1 MGRTSKNIKLRI
13 PEKPHKIK
21 GFRSGSYRVATTIS
35 SAVEE
40 QIMKRQKRE
49 RRKRYRYAL
58 AAAACLGILGI
69 AYIQTNEGNT
79 PRNKIISPIVE
90 KVHKSDKLQMANSY
104 EEIYQL
110 VKGPGQR
117 YGHEIA
123 LEEEAKGTPEASVE
137 NSKNTESSYS
147 KTNTRTE
154 NVDEGDIVKTDGRYL
169 YVVKEEGNGI
179 GIVDTEGNKLEQIT
193 EITLEGEFCI
203 SEIYVENSYLIIL
216 GTESEEIYPAGDAIY
231 RTEYEYAVESVCDT
245 KSIVYDISDKRQPKE
260 IGECLQSGGYSTSRL
275 NNGYLYV
282 FSQYSVNNPEEE
294 RKEQYIPCVNEEL
307 LSLDKICMPD
317 TESARN
323 YTVITAIDIQN
334 PSETTDSIG
343 ILSDQGLCYA
353 SAENIYLYETIWEE
367 DGGRTTEIRKFSY
380 GEGKLTGVAKTRV
393 NGYLNDSFSI
403 DEYNGYLRLVTTVD
417 RTNAVYVL
425 DEKLEETGK
434 IENLAKDERIYSARF
449 MGDIGYFVTYR
460 ETDPLFSVDLSD
472 PANPKIIGE
481 LKIPGFSEYLH
492 PYGDGLLLGIGMEDD
507 GNDEKDRRV
516 KLSMFDISDPSNV
529 KEIDKIV
536 LKDSYYSTAFED
548 YKSVLADAEKNL
560 IGFFTYGERE
570 TYHIY
575 GYDRVHGFT
584 CKMQETTGKY
594 AWHVRGV
601 YLQDTFY
608 LIDGNQ
614 IESYRLADFEK
625 VDDLIL

>member
-1 MGRTSKNIKLRI
+1 MEQHEKEIMDSIRRQTENIEI
-13 PEKPHKIK
+13 PERLRP
-21 GFRSGSYRVATTIS
+21 

-260 IGECLQSGGYSTSRL
+260 IGKCLQSGGYSTSRL

-460 ETDPLFSVDLSD
+460 ETEPLFSVDLSD

-584 CKMQETTGKY
+584 CKMQEKIGR
-594 AWHVRGV
+594 AHV
-601 YLQDTFY
+601 
-608 LIDGNQ
+608 
-614 IESYRLADFEK
+614 
-625 VDDLIL
+625 

>member
-1 MGRTSKNIKLRI
+1 MEQHEKEIMDSIRRQTENIEI
-13 PEKPHKIK
+13 PERLRP
-21 GFRSGSYRVATTIS
+21 

-260 IGECLQSGGYSTSRL
+260 IGKCLQSGGYSTSRL

-403 DEYNGYLRLVTTVD
+403 DEYNGYLRLVTKVD

>member
-1 MGRTSKNIKLRI
+1 MEQHEKEIMDSIRRQTENIEI
-13 PEKPHKIK
+13 PERLRP
-21 GFRSGSYRVATTIS
+21 

-460 ETDPLFSVDLSD
+460 ETEPLFSVDLSD

-614 IESYRLADFEK
+614 IESYRLADCEK

>member
-1 MGRTSKNIKLRI
+1 MEQHEKEIMDSIRRQTENIEI
-13 PEKPHKIK
+13 PERLRP
-21 GFRSGSYRVATTIS
+21 

-380 GEGKLTGVAKTRV
+380 GEGKLTGVAKTQV

>member
-1 MGRTSKNIKLRI
+1 MEQHEKEIMDSIRRQTENIEI
-13 PEKPHKIK
+13 PERLRP
-21 GFRSGSYRVATTIS
+21 

-260 IGECLQSGGYSTSRL
+260 IGKCLQSGGYSTSRL

-425 DEKLEETGK
+425 NEKLEETGK

>member
-1 MGRTSKNIKLRI
+1 MEQHEKEIMDSIRRQTENIEI
-13 PEKPHKIK
+13 PERLRP
-21 GFRSGSYRVATTIS
+21 

-69 AYIQTNEGNT
+69 AHIQTNEGNT

-460 ETDPLFSVDLSD
+460 ETEPLFSVDLSD

>member
-1 MGRTSKNIKLRI
+1 MEQHEKEIMDSIRRQTENIEI
-13 PEKPHKIK
+13 PERLRP
-21 GFRSGSYRVATTIS
+21 

-380 GEGKLTGVAKTRV
+380 GEGKLTGVAKTQV

-492 PYGDGLLLGIGMEDD
+492 PYGDGLLLGIGMEVD
-507 GNDEKDRRV
+507 GNDVKDSRV

-536 LKDSYYSTAFED
+536 LEDSYYSTAFED

>member
-1 MGRTSKNIKLRI
+1 MEQHEKEIMDSIRRQTENIEI
-13 PEKPHKIK
+13 PERLRP
-21 GFRSGSYRVATTIS
+21 

-260 IGECLQSGGYSTSRL
+260 IGKCLQSGGYSTSRL

-353 SAENIYLYETIWEE
+353 SAENIYLYDTIWEE

-460 ETDPLFSVDLSD
+460 ETEPLFSVDLSD

-516 KLSMFDISDPSNV
+516 ILSMFDISDPSNV

>member
-1 MGRTSKNIKLRI
+1 MEQHEKEIMDSIRRQTENIEI
-13 PEKPHKIK
+13 PERLRP
-21 GFRSGSYRVATTIS
+21 

-260 IGECLQSGGYSTSRL
+260 IGKCLQSGGYSTSRL

-317 TESARN
+317 TDFIERN

-460 ETDPLFSVDLSD
+460 ETEPLFSVDLSD

>member
-1 MGRTSKNIKLRI
+1 MEQHEKEIMDSIRRQTENIEI
-13 PEKPHKIK
+13 PERLRP
-21 GFRSGSYRVATTIS
+21 

-260 IGECLQSGGYSTSRL
+260 IGKCLQSGGYSTSRL

-403 DEYNGYLRLVTTVD
+403 DEYNRYLRLVTTVD

>member
-1 MGRTSKNIKLRI
+1 MEQHEKEIMDSIRRQTENIEI
-13 PEKPHKIK
+13 PERLRP
-21 GFRSGSYRVATTIS
+21 

-403 DEYNGYLRLVTTVD
+403 DDYNGYLRLVTTVD

>member
-1 MGRTSKNIKLRI
+1 MEQHEKEIMDSIRRQTENIEI
-13 PEKPHKIK
+13 PERLRP
-21 GFRSGSYRVATTIS
+21 

-460 ETDPLFSVDLSD
+460 ETEPLFSVDLSD

-536 LKDSYYSTAFED
+536 LKDSYYSTVFED

>member
-1 MGRTSKNIKLRI
+1 MEQHEKEIMDSIRRQTENIEI
-13 PEKPHKIK
+13 PERLRP
-21 GFRSGSYRVATTIS
+21 

-575 GYDRVHGFT
+575 GYDRIHGFT

>member
-1 MGRTSKNIKLRI
+1 MEQHEKEIMDSIRRQTENIEI
-13 PEKPHKIK
+13 PERLRP
-21 GFRSGSYRVATTIS
+21 

-260 IGECLQSGGYSTSRL
+260 IGKCLQSGGYSTSRL
-275 NNGYLYV
+275 NKGYLYV

-460 ETDPLFSVDLSD
+460 ETEPLFSVDLSD

>member
-1 MGRTSKNIKLRI
+1 MEQHEKEIMDSIRRQTENIEI
-13 PEKPHKIK
+13 PERLRP
-21 GFRSGSYRVATTIS
+21 

-260 IGECLQSGGYSTSRL
+260 IGKCLQSGGYSTSRL

-608 LIDGNQ
+608 LID
-614 IESYRLADFEK
+614 
-625 VDDLIL
+625 

>member
-1 MGRTSKNIKLRI
+1 MEQHEKEIMDSIRRQTENIEI
-13 PEKPHKIK
+13 PERLRP
-21 GFRSGSYRVATTIS
+21 

-260 IGECLQSGGYSTSRL
+260 IGKCLQSGGYSTSRL

-584 CKMQETTGKY
+584 CKMQETTPFHLSFTVLCSIG
-594 AWHVRGV
+594 H
-601 YLQDTFY
+601 
-608 LIDGNQ
+608 
-614 IESYRLADFEK
+614 
-625 VDDLIL
+625 

>member
-1 MGRTSKNIKLRI
+1 MEQHEKEIMDSIRRQTENIEI
-13 PEKPHKIK
+13 PERLRP
-21 GFRSGSYRVATTIS
+21 

-216 GTESEEIYPAGDAIY
+216 GTESEEIYPAGGAIY

>member
-1 MGRTSKNIKLRI
+1 MEQHEKEIMDSIRRQTENIEI
-13 PEKPHKIK
+13 PERLRP
-21 GFRSGSYRVATTIS
+21 

-216 GTESEEIYPAGDAIY
+216 GTESEEVYPAGDAIY

>member
-1 MGRTSKNIKLRI
+1 MEQHEKEIMDSIRRQTENIEI
-13 PEKPHKIK
+13 PERLRP
-21 GFRSGSYRVATTIS
+21 

-380 GEGKLTGVAKTRV
+380 GEGKLTGVAKTQV

-460 ETDPLFSVDLSD
+460 ETEPLFSVDLSD

>member
-1 MGRTSKNIKLRI
+1 MEQHEKEIMDSIRRQTENIEI
-13 PEKPHKIK
+13 PERLRP
-21 GFRSGSYRVATTIS
+21 

-40 QIMKRQKRE
+40 QIMKRQ
-49 RRKRYRYAL
+49 KRYRYAL

-260 IGECLQSGGYSTSRL
+260 IGKCLQSGGYSTSRL

-460 ETDPLFSVDLSD
+460 ETEPLFSVDLSD

>member
-1 MGRTSKNIKLRI
+1 MEQHEKEIMDSIRRQTENIEI
-13 PEKPHKIK
+13 PERLRP
-21 GFRSGSYRVATTIS
+21 

-79 PRNKIISPIVE
+79 PRNKIISPIAE

-460 ETDPLFSVDLSD
+460 ETEPLFSVDLSD

>member
-1 MGRTSKNIKLRI
+1 MEQHEKEIMDSIRRQTENIEI
-13 PEKPHKIK
+13 PERLRP
-21 GFRSGSYRVATTIS
+21 

>member
-1 MGRTSKNIKLRI
+1 MEQHEKEIMDSIRRQTENIEI
-13 PEKPHKIK
+13 PERLRP
-21 GFRSGSYRVATTIS
+21 

-260 IGECLQSGGYSTSRL
+260 IGKCLQSGGYSTSRL

-294 RKEQYIPCVNEEL
+294 RKEQYITCVNEEL

>member
-1 MGRTSKNIKLRI
+1 MEQHEKEIMDSIRRQTENIEI
-13 PEKPHKIK
+13 PERLRP
-21 GFRSGSYRVATTIS
+21 

-460 ETDPLFSVDLSD
+460 ETEPLFSVDLSD

-481 LKIPGFSEYLH
+481 LKILGFSEYLH

>member
-1 MGRTSKNIKLRI
+1 MEQHEKEIMDSIRRQTENIEI
-13 PEKPHKIK
+13 PERLRP
-21 GFRSGSYRVATTIS
+21 

-380 GEGKLTGVAKTRV
+380 GEGKLTRVAKTRV

-460 ETDPLFSVDLSD
+460 ETEPLFSVDLSD

>member
-1 MGRTSKNIKLRI
+1 MEQHEKEIMDSIRRQTENIEI
-13 PEKPHKIK
+13 PERLRP
-21 GFRSGSYRVATTIS
+21 

-260 IGECLQSGGYSTSRL
+260 IGKCLQSGGYSTSRL

-492 PYGDGLLLGIGMEDD
+492 SYGDGLLLGIGMEDD

>member
-1 MGRTSKNIKLRI
+1 MEQHEKEIMDSIRRQTENIEI
-13 PEKPHKIK
+13 PERLRP
-21 GFRSGSYRVATTIS
+21 

-110 VKGPGQR
+110 VKGLGQR

-460 ETDPLFSVDLSD
+460 ETEPLFSVDLSD

-492 PYGDGLLLGIGMEDD
+492 PYGDGFLLGIGMEDD

>member
-1 MGRTSKNIKLRI
+1 MEQHEKEIMDSIRRQTENIEI
-13 PEKPHKIK
+13 PERLRP
-21 GFRSGSYRVATTIS
+21 

-260 IGECLQSGGYSTSRL
+260 IGKCLQSGGYSTSRL

>member
-1 MGRTSKNIKLRI
+1 MEQHEKEIMDSIRRQTENIEI
-13 PEKPHKIK
+13 PERLRP
-21 GFRSGSYRVATTIS
+21 

-40 QIMKRQKRE
+40 QIMKCQKRE

>member
-1 MGRTSKNIKLRI
+1 MEQHEKEIMDSIRRQTENIEI
-13 PEKPHKIK
+13 PERLRP
-21 GFRSGSYRVATTIS
+21 

-260 IGECLQSGGYSTSRL
+260 IGKCLQSGGYSTSRL

-460 ETDPLFSVDLSD
+460 ETEPLFSVDLSD

-536 LKDSYYSTAFED
+536 LKDSYYGTAFED

>member
-1 MGRTSKNIKLRI
+1 MEQHEKEIMDSIRRQTENIEI
-13 PEKPHKIK
+13 PERLRP
-21 GFRSGSYRVATTIS
+21 

-69 AYIQTNEGNT
+69 AHIQTNEGNT

-460 ETDPLFSVDLSD
+460 ETEPLFSVDLSD

-614 IESYRLADFEK
+614 IES
-625 VDDLIL
+625 

>member
-1 MGRTSKNIKLRI
+1 MEQHEKEIMDSIRRQTENIEI
-13 PEKPHKIK
+13 PERLRP
-21 GFRSGSYRVATTIS
+21 

-179 GIVDTEGNKLEQIT
+179 GIVDTEGSKLEQIT

-260 IGECLQSGGYSTSRL
+260 IGKCLQSGGYSTSRL

-460 ETDPLFSVDLSD
+460 ETEPLFSVDLSD